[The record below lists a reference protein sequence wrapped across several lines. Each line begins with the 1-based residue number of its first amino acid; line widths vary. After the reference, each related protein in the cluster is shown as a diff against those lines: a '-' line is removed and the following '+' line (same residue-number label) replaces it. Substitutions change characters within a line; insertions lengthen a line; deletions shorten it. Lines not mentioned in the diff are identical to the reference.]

1 MNPGISKTVIVLSFF
16 FINFIQSSHSAESHK
31 IHKSEDN
38 QANLLRLTRTLKN
51 KNSSNPLL
59 NNGFQIITL
68 DKKFLEENSSQL
80 LVDLRAQQEELVIQS
95 DKQSEV
101 NNVLFA
107 EGNVSVS
114 YRGKQL
120 KADKLIYDKLNKKI
134 SAEGNITL
142 FFGKQIFKISKV
154 EYNFKNETGYL

>member
-1 MNPGISKTVIVLSFF
+1 M
-16 FINFIQSSHSAESHK
+16 
-31 IHKSEDN
+31 
-38 QANLLRLTRTLKN
+38 
-51 KNSSNPLL
+51 
-59 NNGFQIITL
+59 
-68 DKKFLEENSSQL
+68 
-80 LVDLRAQQEELVIQS
+80 VIQS

-142 FFGKQIFKISKV
+142 FFGKQIFKISKL
-154 EYNFKNETGYL
+154 EYNFKNETGYLLDVKGSIDSDKLITDISGNLNDSDFQKLQNSLNLQKKVVLNTLIKCIIGFLLLIGSVLMGKSGRVIKQYFLMISFNLNK